1 MVFYLSDLLLSY
13 QPSQI
18 LRYSG
23 TGLVINPKC
32 TTKTHGEAAASYYG
46 PHIGKSLL
54 KSISTDAK
62 IVDIVLNFIEF
73 IYITFVPSCLVF
85 NN

>member
-23 TGLVINPKC
+23 LVIIPKC

-46 PHIGKSLL
+46 PHVGKSLL

-62 IVDIVLNFIEF
+62 IVDIVFNFIEF